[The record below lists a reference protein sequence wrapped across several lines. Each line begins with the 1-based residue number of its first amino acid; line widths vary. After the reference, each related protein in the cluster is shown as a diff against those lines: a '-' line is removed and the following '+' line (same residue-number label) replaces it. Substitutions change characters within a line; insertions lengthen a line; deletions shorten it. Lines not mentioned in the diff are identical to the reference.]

1 MFCKCCLNFK
11 YVVVWYFFYN
21 KDSNL
26 IYVYI
31 VYVYWRMNV
40 LKNVV
45 KINLYLGLN
54 LGRCMIKV

>member
-1 MFCKCCLNFK
+1 MFCKFCLNFK